1 MTGPASPEESR
12 AASGLELLRTNR
24 DFRRL
29 WLARTISFVGDSLG
43 LIALLLY
50 TANATGDAFA
60 VALLLVAGDLVP
72 SMASPLTGVLSDRV
86 DRRALMVGCELLRG
100 AVVTIIAAV
109 QPSLTLLLVLV
120 GLQALAGGAFQPASR
135 SAVPHLVDDRDLA
148 GANATIGFGTH
159 GLEVMGP
166 VLAAIALPLLG
177 LRGVLLADAATFV
190 ASAALLVR
198 LPPLHAGPQR
208 ERLGSFVVAAQDG
221 LRAIW
226 SRPVVRAIALAFFAF
241 VAFNG
246 IDDVALVFLAH
257 DLRASDTATSLL
269 YAGSGAGLTIGL
281 LLLTHW
287 TSLVPAMALLVAGF
301 ALCSTG
307 NLLTGLAWAVPV
319 AFATQAVRG
328 GGISAIETGVTTV
341 LQKRVPPRLQGR
353 VFGNVLGSVGLAAGL
368 SYLVGGRLVELVGP
382 RPVFVGAGTGGLV
395 TAAALAV
402 ALLCARSR

>member
-1 MTGPASPEESR
+1 
-12 AASGLELLRTNR
+12 
-24 DFRRL
+24 
-29 WLARTISFVGDSLG
+29 LARAISFVGDSLG

-72 SMASPLTGVLSDRV
+72 SIASPLTGALSDRV
-86 DRRALMVGCELLRG
+86 DRRALMVGCELFRG
-100 AVVTIIAAV
+100 AVVTIIAAGR
-109 QPSLTLLLVLV
+109 PNLTLLLALV

-135 SAVPHLVDDRDLA
+135 SAIPHLVDDRDLA

-159 GLEVMGP
+159 GLEVTGP

-208 ERLGSFVVAAQDG
+208 ERLDSFVAAARDG

-226 SRPVVRAIALAFFAF
+226 SRPVVRAIALAFFAL

-257 DLRASDTATSLL
+257 DLRASDAATSLL

-281 LLLTHW
+281 LLLTRW
-287 TSLVPAMALLVAGF
+287 ASLVPAMAMLVAGF
-301 ALCSTG
+301 ALSSTG

-319 AFATQAVRG
+319 AFGTQAVRG

-341 LQKRVPPRLQGR
+341 LQRRVPPGLQGR

-382 RPVFVGAGTGGLV
+382 RPVFVGAGAGGLV
-395 TAAALAV
+395 TAVALAV
-402 ALLCARSR
+402 ALMCVRSR